1 MLGLDTTLKR
11 FPDIEL
17 SYDKTLVKKVRADAF
32 SVLPQGDASILWIT
46 YVGDKRVALLMKLGN
61 NGAISSAIPM
71 ILSFHD
77 ELSLGSGTIMQG
89 IVFKCSNMT
98 NFACT
103 NILLH
108 CGMPVHRMRMIDKME
123 LIYKILETHIN
134 SRVLTRDGLSI
145 GLPPTTSSFHEAIDI
160 AKTLPYNVSH
170 IRSLLM
176 HSCYAVGITP
186 YTASFKATAVLIVR
200 PALQQDIYHLYTSDN
215 RKHRLPAAVQ
225 DYETSVL
232 LNKSF
237 RTIKENANLDT
248 LEESDDDADFEDV
261 RPDKYVDL
269 KKNIAYICE
278 YVPRFGKWQP
288 IQRAEPLRK
297 LTSSRE
303 LAELE
308 RKNTR

>member
-1 MLGLDTTLKR
+1 MIGLDTTLKR

-32 SVLPQGDASILWIT
+32 SVLPQGDATILWIT

-61 NGAISSAIPM
+61 NGAIYSAIPM

-77 ELSLGSGTIMQG
+77 DLSLGSGTIMQG

-108 CGMPVHRMRMIDKME
+108 CGMPVHRMRMVDKME

-145 GLPPTTSSFHEAIDI
+145 GLPPTTSSFNEAIDI

-176 HSCYAVGITP
+176 HSSYAVGITP

-269 KKNIAYICE
+269 KKYIAYICE

-288 IQRAEPLRK
+288 IQRAEHLRK